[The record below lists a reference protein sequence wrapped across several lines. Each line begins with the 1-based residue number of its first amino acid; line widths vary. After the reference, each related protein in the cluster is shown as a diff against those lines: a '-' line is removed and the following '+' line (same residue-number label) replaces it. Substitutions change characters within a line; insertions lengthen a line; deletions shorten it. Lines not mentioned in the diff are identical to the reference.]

1 MRTMRISTSGRAAI
15 RPAAP
20 VERRVPAT
28 VRLGILVVGIG
39 SLIVS
44 HPARAA
50 DPPATTPDA
59 ELLEFL
65 GSGDDGD
72 PELQKYLVKQDDA
85 RPDDA
90 KATPKRGDGK
100 T

>member
-1 MRTMRISTSGRAAI
+1 M
-15 RPAAP
+15 
-20 VERRVPAT
+20 
-28 VRLGILVVGIG
+28 RLGILVLGVG
-39 SLIVS
+39 SLLL
-44 HPARAA
+44 PAVGHAA
-50 DPPATTPDA
+50 EPATTTPDS

-72 PELQKYLVKQDDA
+72 PELQKYLVKQDDP

-90 KATPKRGDGK
+90 KPTPKRGDGK